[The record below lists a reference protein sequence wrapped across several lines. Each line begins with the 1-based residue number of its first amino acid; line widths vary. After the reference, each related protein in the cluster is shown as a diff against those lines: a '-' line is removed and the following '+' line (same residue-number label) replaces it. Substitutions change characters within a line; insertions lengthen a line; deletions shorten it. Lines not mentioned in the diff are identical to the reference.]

1 MLGLLWT
8 GMKNTIASIATGS
21 ALCGALLL
29 SGATGAHAARPD
41 DRGPQVSVISA
52 VALHNDT
59 AENGSDCPNATKD
72 WWHFVIAPNN
82 GRYTITEMTLNLDGS
97 AVTVSAGSIVANGHQ
112 TDNVF
117 VQVPSGSSLESLV
130 AAGSSATVSGPDTNA
145 RLMLSHLCD
154 GNDQDI
160 DDKRDDDQTDN
171 GDDDTDDLPGNDDQ
185 TNNGDDDTDDLPGN
199 DDQTDNGD
207 DDTDDLPGNDD
218 QTNNGDDDTDDLPG
232 NDDQTNNGDDE
243 ITVADDAD
251 APVDE
256 APAEQDADDEAV
268 ESPAPEK
275 PMLQAATATEAPVGT
290 ASAPQANKDPATD
303 SITSN
308 ADSGFLP
315 ATGASLPLLPAL
327 VLIGLGTA
335 ARRTVTRRS

>member
-199 DDQTDNGD
+199 DDQT
-207 DDTDDLPGNDD
+207 
-218 QTNNGDDDTDDLPG
+218 
-232 NDDQTNNGDDE
+232 NNGDDE